1 MLKKMMDEIMI
12 PVEDRPQEEN
22 PEGFAR
28 MMNRDEWNML
38 QGSFTPA
45 ELADAEEAYRL
56 DRV

>member
-1 MLKKMMDEIMI
+1 MIDEIMI

-28 MMNRDEWNML
+28 MMNRDEWNLL

-45 ELADAEEAYRL
+45 EKADAEEAYRL

>member
-1 MLKKMMDEIMI
+1 MMDEIMI
-12 PVEDRPQEEN
+12 PVGDRPQTDS
-22 PEGFAR
+22 PEGFAHI
-28 MMNRDEWNML
+28 MSVDEWNLL